1 MATERHRRNNISSLT
16 TDHGSVITEHYDKN
30 TIIYQPYKD
39 RLGTTFQFPMLFH
52 LASLIQP
59 AATLEE
65 LSVSFTT
72 HEINEVIRTMTVE
85 KALGPDGFNGQ
96 FLKNCWHIIKEDI
109 YKLFFDFYDVNLN
122 LESINM
128 AHITLVPKVQSPT
141 TINDFRPITL
151 LNCVLKILKK
161 LLANRLQ
168 NVVLRI
174 VHKNQYGFL
183 KVRNIRIAL
192 HGNLSFS
199 VNVSPQKR
207 KSFY

>member
-109 YKLFFDFYDVNLN
+109 YKLCFDFYDVNLN

-141 TINDFRPITL
+141 RINDFRPITL
-151 LNCVLKILKK
+151 LNCVVKILTK

-174 VHKNQYGFL
+174 VNKNQYGFL
-183 KVRNIRIAL
+183 KGRNIPDCIAQEFEFL
-192 HGNLSFS
+192 C
-199 VNVSPQKR
+199 K
-207 KSFY
+207 Y